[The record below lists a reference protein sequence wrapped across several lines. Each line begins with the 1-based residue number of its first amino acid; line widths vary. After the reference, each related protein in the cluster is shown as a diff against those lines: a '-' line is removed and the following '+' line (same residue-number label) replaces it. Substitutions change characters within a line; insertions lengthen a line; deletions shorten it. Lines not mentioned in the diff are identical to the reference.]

1 MPGRRR
7 RRSPAGPA
15 LPAAAEID
23 ARYGLDPVFEPV
35 APDGA
40 GELGRFVDVDCP
52 YCGERYV
59 TPIDLTA
66 GGSSFI
72 EDCQICCRPIELE
85 VRLGDSG
92 AVDSLTVR
100 RLD

>member
-1 MPGRRR
+1 M
-7 RRSPAGPA
+7 
-15 LPAAAEID
+15 
-23 ARYGLDPVFEPV
+23 
-35 APDGA
+35 
-40 GELGRFVDVDCP
+40 
-52 YCGERYV
+52 